1 MKKTLR
7 AFLVLLIATGAA
19 GGLIFA
25 YLEMSK
31 ERKADAESDKAVVA
45 KSRVKSGAN
54 GETILTLEREDQ
66 ARIALRA
73 ELLRPAKFP
82 RELRGFARAMDP
94 SPLVALAAELASAQ
108 AALAA
113 SEKEFVRVKRLNE
126 QANAS
131 DRALQAVEATARHD
145 QIAVESIRLRLVSG
159 WGAAIAEQPDL
170 AVFVRSLASLESA
183 LVRID
188 LPAGQMPKGAPA
200 GARIVLASAE
210 GLPISAQWLGPA
222 PNVDPQIQGQGF
234 LFLVKTNSLRL
245 APGSAASGYIQFEGE
260 AVSGCIVPDS
270 AVVRHAG
277 SGWVYLQTGE
287 DTFTRREI
295 ALDHRLEEGW
305 FVSTGVAANQR
316 VVVQAAQ
323 VLLSEEQKYQIKL
336 FD

>member
-7 AFLVLLIATGAA
+7 TFLVLVIAAGVV

-25 YLEMSK
+25 YLERSK
-31 ERKADAESDKAVVA
+31 ERKAEAERDQAVVA
-45 KSRVKSGAN
+45 KSRVKPGAN
-54 GETILTLEREDQ
+54 GETILTLEREDR

-73 ELLRPAKFP
+73 ELPRPATFRP
-82 RELRGFARAMDP
+82 ELRGFARVLDP
-94 SPLVALAAELASAQ
+94 SPLVALVAELASAQ

-113 SEKEFVRVKRLNE
+113 SEKEFERVKRLNE

-131 DRALQAVEATARHD
+131 DRALQAVEATARRDH
-145 QIAVESIRLRLVSG
+145 IAVESIHLRLMSA
-159 WGAAIAEQPDL
+159 WGAEIAEQSDL
-170 AVFVRSLASLESA
+170 AVFVRSLASLESV

-188 LPAGQMPKGAPA
+188 LPAGQMLKGTPA

-210 GLPISAQWLGPA
+210 SLSISAQWLGPA
-222 PNVDPQIQGQGF
+222 PNVDPQMQGQGF
-234 LFLVKTNSLRL
+234 LFLVKRNSQRL
-245 APGSAASGYIQFEGE
+245 APGSAASGYLQSEGE

-277 SGWVYLQTGE
+277 SGWVYLQTGQ

-295 ALDHRLEEGW
+295 ALDHRLEDGW

-316 VVVQAAQ
+316 VVVQGAQ
-323 VLLSEEQKYQIKL
+323 VLLSEEQKYQIKM

>member
-7 AFLVLLIATGAA
+7 TFLVLLIATGVV

-25 YLEMSK
+25 YLETSK
-31 ERKADAESDKAVVA
+31 EREAHAERDQAVVA

-54 GETILTLEREDQ
+54 GETILALEREAQ

-73 ELLRPAKFP
+73 EPLRPARFRP
-82 RELRGFARAMDP
+82 ELRGFARTMDP
-94 SPLVALAAELASAQ
+94 APLVAWVAELASAQ

-113 SEKEFVRVKRLNE
+113 SEKEFERVKRLND

-131 DRALQAVEATARHD
+131 DRALQAVEATARRDH
-145 QIAVESIRLRLVSG
+145 IAVESIHLRLVSA
-159 WGAAIAEQPDL
+159 WGTAIAEQPDL

-188 LPAGQMPKGAPA
+188 LPAGQMPKATPA
-200 GARIVLASAE
+200 GARIVLASVE
-210 GLPISAQWLGPA
+210 GLPIPAQWLGPA
-222 PNVDPQIQGQGF
+222 PNVDPQMQGQGF
-234 LFLVKTNSLRL
+234 LFLVKTNSQRL
-245 APGSAASGYIQFEGE
+245 APGSAASGYLQFEGE
-260 AVSGCIVPDS
+260 PVSGCIVPDS

-277 SGWVYLQTGE
+277 RGWVYLQTGE

-295 ALDHRLEEGW
+295 ALDHRVEDGW

-316 VVVQAAQ
+316 VVVQGAQ
-323 VLLSEEQKYQIKL
+323 VLLSEEQKRQIKL